1 MEFLWEITEHCEE
14 DVSTIELNCE
24 KNILNLNLNFQWQ
37 KLLKFRYLS
46 HIRSKSHEIISKKSH
61 SLKA

>member
-24 KNILNLNLNFQWQ
+24 KNILNLNLNFQ
-37 KLLKFRYLS
+37 
-46 HIRSKSHEIISKKSH
+46 
-61 SLKA
+61 